1 MNSSKV
7 LKNNIFENKYK
18 FYLIIFLLG
27 ILSRSI
33 VAVYYGDTEIENEW
47 KKFIIFISLIH
58 FLC

>member
-33 VAVYYGDTEIENEW
+33 VAVYYGDTEIENE
-47 KKFIIFISLIH
+47 
-58 FLC
+58 